1 MKEIVVLSGKGGTG
15 KTSLTLAL
23 AGLGPEKVLADCDV
37 DAADMHLVLHPEVQ
51 ETHEFISGERAWIDP
66 QVCTE
71 CGECIEHCR
80 FEAIDP
86 SFRVRDEL
94 CEGCALCSHVC
105 PVGAVQMLERHC
117 GSWYKSLTRFG
128 PLVHA
133 SLGIG
138 EENSGKL
145 VTTVRTEAGAWAEE
159 NGAELVLVDGSPG
172 IGCPVIAS
180 LTNADLALI
189 VAEPTMSALSDLER
203 IFDLVEHFGI
213 AAQVVVNKSDINN
226 ELVERI
232 EAICSDRGIP
242 IIGRLGY
249 DQAVTRAQI
258 AGQTILE
265 YDPDNLG
272 QTIRDIWKNLEIS
285 L

>member
-1 MKEIVVLSGKGGTG
+1 
-15 KTSLTLAL
+15 
-23 AGLGPEKVLADCDV
+23 
-37 DAADMHLVLHPEVQ
+37 
-51 ETHEFISGERAWIDP
+51 
-66 QVCTE
+66 
-71 CGECIEHCR
+71 
-80 FEAIDP
+80 
-86 SFRVRDEL
+86 
-94 CEGCALCSHVC
+94 
-105 PVGAVQMLERHC
+105 MLERHC

>member
-23 AGLGPEKVLADCDV
+23 SGLGPTKVLADCDV
-37 DAADMHLVLHPEVQ
+37 DAADMHLVLYPEVK
-51 ETHEFISGERAWIDP
+51 ETHEFISGELAWIDP
-66 QVCTE
+66 ETCTE
-71 CGECIEHCR
+71 CGECLSHCR
-80 FEAIDP
+80 FEAISP
-86 SFRVRDEL
+86 SFQVRPEV
-94 CEGCALCSHVC
+94 CEGCALCFHVC
-105 PVGAVQMLERHC
+105 PAGAVQMQERHC
-117 GSWYKSLTRFG
+117 GSWFKSMTRFG

-145 VTTVRTEAGAWAEE
+145 VTTVRKEASAMAKETE
-159 NGAELVLVDGSPG
+159 AELVLVDGSPG

-203 IFDLVEHFGI
+203 IFELTKHFGI
-213 AAQVVVNKSDINN
+213 PAQVVVNKSDIND
-226 ELVERI
+226 ELVQRI
-232 EAICSDRGIP
+232 ESVCSEYSIP

-272 QTIRDIWKNLEIS
+272 RSIRDIWKNLEVS